1 MKKILIGK
9 VYAKW
14 CGHCQTLEPEWLKMK
29 KDLKSKMKKMGY
41 LIEFVE
47 IEESQKNNLAKFK
60 KSYPDL
66 KVSGYPTIFKSS
78 GGSHLEYYQGE
89 RVAQKMGGWALGQ
102 NNVTMGGKKR
112 KTAKSKTSKNKRK
125 TAKSKTSKNKRKTAK
140 NKTMISRITSLFD
153 FGKK

>member
-9 VYAKW
+9 VYANW
-14 CGHCQTLEPEWLKMK
+14 CGHCQTLKPEWLKMK

-60 KSYPDL
+60 KRFPKL
-66 KVSGYPTIFKSS
+66 NVSGFPTIFKIS
-78 GGSHLEYYQGE
+78 GGSDIEYYKEE
-89 RVAQKMGGWALGQ
+89 RVAQKMGEWALGQ

-112 KTAKSKTSKNKRK
+112 KTV
-125 TAKSKTSKNKRKTAK
+125 KSKTSKNKRKTAK

>member
-9 VYAKW
+9 VYANW
-14 CGHCQTLEPEWLKMK
+14 CGHCQTLKPEWLKMK
-29 KDLKSKMKKMGY
+29 KVLQSKMKKMGY

-47 IEESQKNNLAKFK
+47 IEESQQKNLAKFK
-60 KSYPDL
+60 KRYPNL
-66 KVSGYPTIFKSS
+66 NVSGFPTIFKSS

-89 RVAQKMGGWALGQ
+89 RVAQKMGEWALAEK
-102 NNVTMGGKKR
+102 NTTMKNKIMGGKKR
-112 KTAKSKTSKNKRK
+112 KTAKSKTMK
-125 TAKSKTSKNKRKTAK
+125 KRKTAK